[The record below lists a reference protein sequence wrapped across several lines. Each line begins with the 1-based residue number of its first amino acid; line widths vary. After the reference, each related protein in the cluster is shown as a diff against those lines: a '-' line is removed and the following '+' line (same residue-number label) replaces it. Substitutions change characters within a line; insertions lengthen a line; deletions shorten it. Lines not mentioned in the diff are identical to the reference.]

1 MHNLAGA
8 ALSPHPSEPPVHAPH
23 TLCAPALSDLRLG
36 SPPDKHPSAPDPGR
50 LNGEVVFKSLL
61 LIDLRAVSFSSLCHG
76 GRLETTTLSSP
87 CISCGLLA
95 NCWLCDLGLVPSP
108 RLSVV
113 SLVIHLLEAPRAP
126 VAAGQECPTAH
137 PASPHRR
144 DSWPLI
150 R

>member
-113 SLVIHLLEAPRAP
+113 SLVIDPPCSPPGHQWLPGRS
-126 VAAGQECPTAH
+126 VYAH

-144 DSWPLI
+144 ELG
-150 R
+150 